1 LQVKDATEI
10 SETVTTSHHDQPRF
24 IYSLEKRI
32 EQATGINHSDQE
44 LILLEKLV
52 SRIHPFVKLNRN
64 DGGKFTKSDNPYSS
78 IKYGY

>member
-1 LQVKDATEI
+1 MPPKSAKPSLQVI
-10 SETVTTSHHDQPRF
+10 MTSRV
-24 IYSLEKRI
+24 SSTLLEKRI

-52 SRIHPFVKLNRN
+52 SRIPPFVKLNRN
-64 DGGKFTKSDNPYSS
+64 DGGKFSKSDNPYSS